1 MKSFIKILSI
11 LLFLNLS
18 LSAVDI
24 SEFEIDGIK
33 LGETYSNVKKR
44 LSCNAPLNNIGSYN
58 ILYILECSSLKIDVR
73 FDKSKRL
80 IEISKFITF
89 SSKLD
94 WRNIKTK
101 LYKKYGKPIDD
112 SDKSGNNNT
121 GNISYQAVWGAYP
134 LNYEYSY
141 QNGIEIE
148 GKGLQIILFSHNPS
162 SMSLTLVDGNK
173 LKKVRKEL
181 ARAEKL
187 EEAKKRNREI
197 ENAF

>member
-1 MKSFIKILSI
+1 M
-11 LLFLNLS
+11 NLS

-24 SEFEIDGIK
+24 SEFEINGIK

-73 FDKSKRL
+73 FDKTKRL

-101 LYKKYGKPIDD
+101 FYKKYGKPIDD